1 MSKSS
6 FKRKFFLAIAA
17 SSFLF
22 RNWTIRKKLYIGFA
36 SLILV
41 LALNVVLT
49 SYEISRLEIPLSK
62 LSYLVYLDIMGVVT
76 GCLFIWIISQSV
88 LRPMRRIIKQLENQ
102 DSSES
107 LQHYCNDEIGQL
119 ARAVSYM
126 KNKSKST
133 QGPSDEKK
141 LLLDAILHA
150 SMEGIF
156 IINQEG
162 KLTSSSKGF
171 KNITGLVS
179 SPEKNHQIA
188 DIIFNL
194 NLTHAFTHLSKND
207 QETPFYVQRV
217 FSKTKSGR
225 DQILECSICRVEG
238 SDHEMYIGIIKKI
251 TRRTRIKERLNKT
264 FNPFSKK

>member
-6 FKRKFFLAIAA
+6 FKKKLYLTIAA

-41 LALNVVLT
+41 LTLNVILT
-49 SYEISRLEIPLSK
+49 SYEISRLNVSQSK
-62 LSYLVYLDIMGVVT
+62 LSYLVYLDIMGIVT

-88 LRPMRRIIKQLENQ
+88 LRPMRRIIKQLEEQ
-102 DSSES
+102 DSLES

-126 KNKSKST
+126 KKKSRRT
-133 QGPSDEKK
+133 EGPADEKK

-156 IINQEG
+156 IIDQG
-162 KLTSSSKGF
+162 GRLTSSSRGF
-171 KNITGLVS
+171 KNITGIAKS
-179 SPEKNHQIA
+179 SKEIQIV
-188 DIIFNL
+188 DVIKNL
-194 NLTHAFTHLSKND
+194 NLSNAVDQLSKMD
-207 QETPFYVQRV
+207 QDSPFYTQRLI
-217 FSKTKSGR
+217 FKTLKGKE
-225 DQILECSICRVEG
+225 QTLECSICKVEG
-238 SDHEMYIGIIKKI
+238 SDQETYIGIVKEI
-251 TRRTRIKERLNKT
+251 TRRTRMRETFRKT
-264 FNPFSKK
+264 FNPFLKK